1 MKNKLN
7 DFEIKDSYLQ
17 KYKTKDL
24 NNLFNRL
31 LEKEIGKKELIIIF
45 YLINIISNR
54 YKEYQQIIGN
64 CNKNISP
71 ETIDEFFSPSKLI
84 TTVKGT
90 NKFTIINWSQLN
102 IEIRDSNPRKVLFR
116 KIINDKPSNHKIIER
131 HFDELHL
138 GLKTRAILKVFGL
151 LKQNESYKHPLRKKE
166 QVYRLNKALKRLFK
180 IPRDNNPFFWKKNQL
195 HTNIF
200 INAFDRNNVPVL
212 PPK

>member
-31 LEKEIGKKELIIIF
+31 LEKEIRKKELIIIF

-54 YKEYQQIIGN
+54 YKEYQQVTGN

-71 ETIDEFFSPSKLI
+71 KTIDEFFSPSKLI

-138 GLKTRAILKVFGL
+138 GLKTRAILKVFGH

-166 QVYRLNKALKRLFK
+166 QVYRLNKSLKHLFK
-180 IPRDNNPFFWKKNQL
+180 IPSNNNPFFWKKNQL
-195 HTNIF
+195 NTKII
-200 INAFDRNNVPVL
+200 INAFDKNNLPVL
-212 PPK
+212 PK